1 MLIRLSTIASLLMM
15 VLFMSCNFNKKE
27 DCIKLDTKI
36 GSINDSLL
44 KFGAE
49 WGDELKISIN
59 TLDFSGLQPIRS
71 QMQEFVDKKIVEV
84 KEMKN
89 VGGSEKLLETELEF
103 LEIEKEI
110 VTTKLSAFEQFTDSA
125 AMDNI
130 SAAYAAMQL
139 SAMKERD
146 LLEKL
151 HKLRDEYAEKNEI
164 PKYIERY

>member
-1 MLIRLSTIASLLMM
+1 MLIRLSSIVGLLVM
-15 VLFMSCNFNKKE
+15 VLLVSCNFNKKE

-36 GSINDSLL
+36 GMINDSLL
-44 KFGAE
+44 KYGAE

-59 TLDFSGLQPIRS
+59 TLDFSGLQPIRL
-71 QMQEFVDKKIVEV
+71 QMQEFVDKKIVDV
-84 KEMKN
+84 QGLKN

-103 LEIEKEI
+103 LQVEKEI
-110 VTTKLSAFEQFTDSA
+110 VAGKLSVFEEFTDSA

-139 SAMKERD
+139 SALKERD

>member
-1 MLIRLSTIASLLMM
+1 MLIRLSGIVGLLVM
-15 VLFMSCNFNKKE
+15 VLLVSCNFNKKE

-49 WGDELKISIN
+49 WGDELHLSIN
-59 TLDFSGLQPIRS
+59 TLNFSGLQPIRV

-84 KEMKN
+84 EGMKN

-103 LEIEKEI
+103 LQLEKEI
-110 VTTKLSAFEQFTDSA
+110 VTTKLSAFEQFTDTA
-125 AMDNI
+125 EMDNI
-130 SAAYAAMQL
+130 STAYAAMQL
-139 SAMKERD
+139 SAIKERD

-151 HKLRDEYAEKNEI
+151 HKLRDEYAEKNEM